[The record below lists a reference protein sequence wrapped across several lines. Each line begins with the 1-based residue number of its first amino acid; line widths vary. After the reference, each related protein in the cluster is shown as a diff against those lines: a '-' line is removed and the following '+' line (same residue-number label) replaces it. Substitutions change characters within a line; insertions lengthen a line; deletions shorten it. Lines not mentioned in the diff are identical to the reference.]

1 MYAPSSVHCIMQ
13 ELSCFQPAHRQIQTN
28 DVIEN
33 VAGISSAMN
42 AWILL
47 SVDAATAAG
56 LCLTVMCV
64 RAVNGEIIN
73 RVNN

>member
-13 ELSCFQPAHRQIQTN
+13 ELSCFQPAHRQMQTN

-33 VAGISSAMN
+33 VAGISSVMN

-47 SVDAATAAG
+47 LLVVFDSHV
-56 LCLTVMCV
+56 CV
-64 RAVNGEIIN
+64 VN
-73 RVNN
+73 